1 MVDLI
6 KRPRQK
12 REQIAHDPGKG
23 DRIAEGRQYPLLAS
37 YILCDVLLSIVML
50 VLIWKRMLPLKSTGQ
65 RILASLCNPIARTS
79 RCPVDSVPWSI

>member
-23 DRIAEGRQYPLLAS
+23 DRIAEGRQYPL
-37 YILCDVLLSIVML
+37 SIIV
-50 VLIWKRMLPLKSTGQ
+50 KLKDGTEQ
-65 RILASLCNPIARTS
+65 RIVCSENGKVKLN
-79 RCPVDSVPWSI
+79 